1 MQDVPGLWIIA
12 SLFGAVGT
20 AMQVRW
26 VLTRTEVPQART
38 RGMIKAAIVEAVGM
52 VVLFLSARGQP
63 LIYGVGII
71 VGLGGMVGFVA
82 SRALRPPL

>member
-12 SLFGAVGT
+12 SLFGAVGV

-26 VLTRTEVPQART
+26 ALTRTEALQAKS
-38 RGMIKAAIVEAVGM
+38 RGMIRAAIVEAIGLIVLIFSAKGQLLVYGLAILVGFGAM
-52 VVLFLSARGQP
+52 
-63 LIYGVGII
+63 VGI
-71 VGLGGMVGFVA
+71 VA